1 MYIAIQPWR
10 THGPTASLARAQE
23 VQQYPSYSP
32 KQTLWL
38 LFKAKRTAGEQRF
51 VQSLLDQS
59 VLIASTYESV
69 RRFRQILTERDETAL
84 QPWAYEAEASQ
95 IPELMRFVQRLRL
108 DWEAVENA
116 LLFASSQG
124 QVEGQVNR
132 LKVFKRQGYGR
143 ASPALL
149 QARLVGASNRN

>member
-1 MYIAIQPWR
+1 
-10 THGPTASLARAQE
+10 
-23 VQQYPSYSP
+23 
-32 KQTLWL
+32 
-38 LFKAKRTAGEQRF
+38 

-69 RRFRQILTERDETAL
+69 RRFRQILDLPRRDETAL

-95 IPELMRFVQRLRL
+95 IPELMRFGKTIASGLGSRGKCA
-108 DWEAVENA
+108 AVGPQSRTGRRSGESA
-116 LLFASSQG
+116 QSRAP
-124 QVEGQVNR
+124 
-132 LKVFKRQGYGR
+132 RQGYGR

>member
-1 MYIAIQPWR
+1 M
-10 THGPTASLARAQE
+10 
-23 VQQYPSYSP
+23 
-32 KQTLWL
+32 
-38 LFKAKRTAGEQRF
+38 
-51 VQSLLDQS
+51 
-59 VLIASTYESV
+59 
-69 RRFRQILTERDETAL
+69 RRFRQILTDRDETAL
-84 QPWAYEAEASQ
+84 QPSACEAEASQ
-95 IPELMRFVQRLRL
+95 IPELLRFVQRLRL

-149 QARLVGASNRN
+149 QARLLGAGNRN